1 MATGEPPGVPPISAL
16 TRKAW
21 WRLSTKSAGEIC
33 KTSINRRACN
43 GVNFCPEAWWLQRR
57 GNAPDAD
64 AMERLSAGSLS
75 HRRIELSTRAVSMHA
90 AQTPDRGRQRQLRA
104 ARSNLRQLRRASL
117 SGPTAPRLRTTA
129 PSRPTSACAIQ
140 GLLCQPVC
148 RFLPASIPK
157 IGGPRQQHRRNIG
170 RASTTCRVVCHVV
183 RTRLQRPHWRASRRR
198 AGGDPHRGTPV
209 AVMCY
214 N

>member
-129 PSRPTSACAIQ
+129 PSVSAHFSMRNSGATLPTRVS
-140 GLLCQPVC
+140 
-148 RFLPASIPK
+148 LPTGFNTEDRRSQATTPS
-157 IGGPRQQHRRNIG
+157 QHREG
-170 RASTTCRVVCHVV
+170 KHDV
-183 RTRLQRPHWRASRRR
+183 SRRLPR
-198 AGGDPHRGTPV
+198 GSDAATAASLASVKTPSGG
-209 AVMCY
+209 
-214 N
+214 